1 MYLFNAKIN
10 LAFEAFYARDYLT
23 CCQSLQNAY
32 RLLSESNG
40 SIVPSRYYM
49 EKGLTIIEE
58 LVKLPEIEPTDYIIS
73 IIAQERAVFFEEED
87 NIFHLWAN
95 SVDTIVG
102 LLQDI
107 ENLVQYWDEYLGG
120 MNQNSKPSITVGIE
134 SKGQYSFYENIYE
147 SKSAESPR

>member
-1 MYLFNAKIN
+1 MYLFNTKIN
-10 LAFEAFYARDYLT
+10 LAFEAFYARDYLM

-32 RLLSESNG
+32 VLLSESNG

-58 LVKLPEIEPTDYIIS
+58 MIRLPEIEPTDYIIS
-73 IIAQERAVFFEEED
+73 IMAQERAIFYKED
-87 NIFHLWAN
+87 DNVFHLWAN
-95 SVDTIVG
+95 SVDRIIE

-107 ENLVQYWDEYLGG
+107 GNLIQYWDEYLGG
-120 MNQNSKPSITVGIE
+120 MNQSLKPSITVGIE
-134 SKGQYSFYENIYE
+134 SKGQYSFFENIYE